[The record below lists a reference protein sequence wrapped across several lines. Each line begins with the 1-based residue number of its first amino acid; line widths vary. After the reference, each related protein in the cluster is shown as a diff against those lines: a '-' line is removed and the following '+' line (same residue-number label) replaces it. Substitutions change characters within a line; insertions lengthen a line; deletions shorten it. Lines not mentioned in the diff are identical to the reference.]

1 MITTLERLP
10 DEVLLIIFSN
20 VSWSELLTS
29 LWSLNTR
36 FDILICS
43 TLSKSNSGLIIE
55 PGLSFTRCHSI
66 LFPLI
71 SRSSSLLTCIER
83 IDIDG
88 TNSNACNLIYEWL
101 FDDDKHIFRFPNL
114 KSLILTQ
121 CLLIKPLLKV
131 LPPLIKHQLDE
142 LTLTFDREIIELLTE
157 SKSNELLSNSFQKSN
172 VF

>member
-1 MITTLERLP
+1 
-10 DEVLLIIFSN
+10 
-20 VSWSELLTS
+20 
-29 LWSLNTR
+29 
-36 FDILICS
+36 
-43 TLSKSNSGLIIE
+43 
-55 PGLSFTRCHSI
+55 
-66 LFPLI
+66 LI

-121 CLLIKPLLKV
+121 CLLIEPLLKV

-142 LTLTFDREIIELLTE
+142 LTLTFDREMIELLKE